1 MYFCTLNN
9 YVDKQMNSP
18 EINTHIK
25 LPEPTLHRLPWYL
38 AYVKLV
44 QAQGIEYISS
54 TQISKA
60 IHVDASQIAKDLSF
74 INISGKTRVGYEV
87 NSLVFVLEQ
96 FLGFTSQHR
105 AIVYGVGRLGAALMH
120 DSGLAQYGL
129 EIVAGFDIRKI
140 TQENYIN
147 NIPVYHVDNFAEK
160 RAELDAHIG
169 ILTVPVDQAQEAT
182 NYMVENGIKAIW
194 NFTPYRLHVPENI
207 VIQNT
212 SIYAHLAVMFNRL
225 GNIQE

>member
-1 MYFCTLNN
+1 
-9 YVDKQMNSP
+9 MNAT
-18 EINTHIK
+18 NTNTITK

-54 TQISKA
+54 TQIAKA
-60 IHVDASQIAKDLSF
+60 INVDASQIAKDLSF

-87 NSLVFVLEQ
+87 NSLVYVLEQ

-129 EIVAGFDIRKI
+129 EIVAGFDIRPLP
-140 TQENYIN
+140 QDNIN
-147 NIPVYHVDNFAEK
+147 GIPIFNVNDFAQK

-169 ILTVPVDQAQEAT
+169 ILTVPVDKAQEAT
-182 NYMVENGIKAIW
+182 DNMVQNGIRAIW
-194 NFTPYRLHVPENI
+194 NFTPYRLRVPQNI

-212 SIYAHLAVMFNRL
+212 SIYAHLAVMFNRM
-225 GNIQE
+225 GAIE